1 MIKLFFISISLFLLS
16 SCYNVNRDEPVEPD
30 ILLSKEQMVEI
41 LTEVQL
47 TEAGFQFK
55 YYRNKAKELKPEFY
69 NKILKQYGITLQ
81 QFKDNIDYYNY
92 FPKVMEEIYE
102 SVLAN
107 LSKIQSEVLIEEQ
120 EAEKIRIADSI
131 AIITDSLNSIRA
143 DSLVLE
149 KKL

>member
-1 MIKLFFISISLFLLS
+1 MVKLFFVFVSLFLIS
-16 SCYNVNRDEPVEPD
+16 SCYNVNRDEPIKPD

-47 TEAGFQFK
+47 TEAGFHFK

-81 QFKDNIDYYNY
+81 QFKNNIDYYNY
-92 FPKVMEEIYE
+92 HPKVMKEIYE

-107 LSKIQSEVLIEEQ
+107 LSKIQSEVLLEEQ
-120 EAEKIRIADSI
+120 EAERIRIADSV
-131 AIITDSLNSIRA
+131 AVLTDSVNSLKA
-143 DSLVLE
+143 DSLALE
-149 KKL
+149 KEL

>member
-1 MIKLFFISISLFLLS
+1 MVKLFFVFISLFLLS

-30 ILLSKEQMVEI
+30 ILLSKEQMVKI

-47 TEAGFQFK
+47 TEAGFHFK

-69 NKILKQYGITLQ
+69 NKILSQYGITLQ
-81 QFKDNIDYYNY
+81 QFKDNINYYNY

-107 LSKIQSEVLIEEQ
+107 LSKIQSEVLSEEQ
-120 EAEKIRIADSI
+120 EAERIRIADSI
-131 AIITDSLNSIRA
+131 AVITDSLNSIRS
-143 DSLVLE
+143 DSLALE
-149 KKL
+149 KEL